1 MDRALLMI
9 AGILFVVALV
19 GFMTISGGF
28 HSPTGN
34 VVSESSNTCDACV
47 GDWVCAAK
55 NGVVSNY
62 PSACAA
68 SCDDAHVIYDAVCER
83 IPHASK

>member
-19 GFMTISGGF
+19 GFMTVSGGF
-28 HSPTGN
+28 HGPTGN
-34 VVSESSNTCDACV
+34 VVRESNACGACV

-55 NGVVSNY
+55 NGIATNY

-68 SCDDAHVIYDAVCER
+68 SCDDARILYGAVCER